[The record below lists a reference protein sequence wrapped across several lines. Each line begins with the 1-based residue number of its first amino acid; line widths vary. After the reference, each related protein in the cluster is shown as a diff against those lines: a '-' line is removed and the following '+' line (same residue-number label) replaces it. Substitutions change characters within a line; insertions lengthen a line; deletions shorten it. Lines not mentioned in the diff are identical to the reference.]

1 MGEEQAVERGRVT
14 PGHCQ
19 RQNTQV
25 RGGRNSKG
33 TSNQNGQNP
42 KNGPLTC
49 GTHPFML
56 PSPHIPNTILPSH
69 LLISFSSLMHV
80 SKSTLTA
87 TTTRWTLIHHLDHS
101 AAFHPQQMCDLLL
114 SKTSWLAE
122 AGVLSPPSPK
132 DLLRNLSWEQV
143 GRFWIILSALS
154 SWSGRVKT
162 SQSFSLIELL
172 RDETTNQLICQSMTP
187 ASERLQRGKQWC
199 ADVCVCVGIMSWIH
213 RITQVFQKD
222 YAKSPAEIRGTVG
235 LKRRTSVKWM
245 AARSPAQIK

>member
-19 RQNTQV
+19 RQKTQV

-33 TSNQNGQNP
+33 TSNQ
-42 KNGPLTC
+42 NGPLTC

-69 LLISFSSLMHV
+69 RLVSFSSLMHV

-87 TTTRWTLIHHLDHS
+87 TTTCWTLIHHLDHR
-101 AAFHPQQMCDLLL
+101 AVFHPQQMCDLLL

-122 AGVLSPPSPK
+122 AGVPLPPSREH
-132 DLLRNLSWEQV
+132 LLRNLSWDQV
-143 GRFWIILSALS
+143 GRFWIILSAPS
-154 SWSGRVKT
+154 SWSGRVET
-162 SQSFSLIELL
+162 PQSSSLIELL
-172 RDETTNQLICQSMTP
+172 RDETANQLICQSMTP

-199 ADVCVCVGIMSWIH
+199 ADVCVCVGIMSWIYKLH
-213 RITQVFQKD
+213 RCCSRIIQ
-222 YAKSPAEIRGTVG
+222 SLL
-235 LKRRTSVKWM
+235 LKLE
-245 AARSPAQIK
+245 AL